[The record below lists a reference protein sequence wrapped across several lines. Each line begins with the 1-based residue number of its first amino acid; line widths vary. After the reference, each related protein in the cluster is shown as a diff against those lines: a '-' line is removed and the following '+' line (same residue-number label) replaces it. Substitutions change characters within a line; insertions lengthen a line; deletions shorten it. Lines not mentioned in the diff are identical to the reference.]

1 VSEADGSMEV
11 AQIVNWDV
19 YCQART
25 ALGAAFA
32 RILGYFRED
41 GIKSVAQIE
50 DAMRAKDSFGLILP
64 AHTLKGSSY
73 QFGAE
78 QLGDLAEK
86 IEMTARRCVEHHDEP
101 DELLAEVVRLRPLFE
116 ETLVLLEREAS
127 PLVERKP
134 GRRPGFHQSFA

>member
-1 VSEADGSMEV
+1 MEV
-11 AQIVNWDV
+11 AQTVNWDV

-25 ALGAAFA
+25 ALGGAFV

-41 GIKSVAQIE
+41 GTKSVAQIE

-78 QLGDLAEK
+78 QLGDLAEI

-101 DELLAEVVRLRPLFE
+101 DELLGEIVKLRPLFE
-116 ETLVLLEREAS
+116 ETLTLLEREAS

-134 GRRPGFHQSFA
+134 QRRSGFHQSFA